1 MTTPETSPAT
11 AKPGM
16 PPWAKKAIGIAV
28 MAVVLVIAYF
38 ILAAFLPR
46 WWAQRIASLANGS
59 FSAGIAWGLLFGL
72 VCTLVPLIFFRAVW
86 QVRKRKHA
94 RIMQITALALGVI
107 FALPNLL
114 SLTVVLGNNNAAH
127 AGERILDVDG
137 PGFRGA
143 SVVGASWALRCSLDL
158 SRSATCTGS
167 VARISTRCAVSS
179 SSTSRRA
186 RARHR
191 LRKSESAL
199 RPSAQADTDSDG
211 SRRHQSGERDS
222 PVSGKC
228 AGENQDCAH
237 W

>member
-38 ILAAFLPR
+38 ILAAFLALVGAAHCVVGER
-46 WWAQRIASLANGS
+46 QFQRRNRVGAAVRSPCAPWSRSSSSGRSGRCASASMLES
-59 FSAGIAWGLLFGL
+59 CRSL
-72 VCTLVPLIFFRAVW
+72 
-86 QVRKRKHA
+86 
-94 RIMQITALALGVI
+94 ALALGVI

-143 SVVGASWALRCSLDL
+143 SVVGAVLGVALFLGLVALGYMYKKRGKDLDKMRGEL
-158 SRSATCTGS
+158 KQ
-167 VARISTRCAVSS
+167 
-179 SSTSRRA
+179 
-186 RARHR
+186 H
-191 LRKSESAL
+191 E
-199 RPSAQADTDSDG
+199 P
-211 SRRHQSGERDS
+211 QSKGEA
-222 PVSGKC
+222 P
-228 AGENQDCAH
+228 APEI
-237 W
+237 